1 MEKYE
6 FIKLMLQNRNLSVND
21 KKRILLLATKEIE
34 RGDTSLEQEKDLKN
48 GKGGDED
55 KKKASVVHS
64 PRDTAAFLSLFNYED
79 GFKFLT
85 HDFDPNSE
93 MKYDQLIKTAQDAFM
108 SAIKERKIPT
118 GLYAFMRT
126 VLFGEGKYKTW
137 RDCNGKDHSENYVC
151 PEWKQWAKDNPQLHI
166 LSNEKIK
173 KTIMDIRSTIRLVL
187 SENTDSRLKTIIKR
201 QEKKHANLSII
212 SENLENADEFYT
224 YVNYLEKGIKL
235 ILDDMSKRFKES
247 PKVKISYDSSR
258 DGDYKLC
265 MIKISQYGSF
275 SAKSLD
281 EVLSKFK
288 NGGGDFFSIKNTL
301 YGYCNWTV
309 ESKWGDKVMR
319 WNILDDTGKEETEE
333 LSSTDIPGFTHI
345 LTYYS
350 KLK

>member
-1 MEKYE
+1 MEKYD
-6 FIKLMLQNRNLSVND
+6 FIKLMLKNRKLSVND
-21 KKRILLLATKEIE
+21 KKRLILLATQEIE
-34 RGDTSLEQEKDLKN
+34 KVNNVAKESEINILDGDKSPQKEQ
-48 GKGGDED
+48 
-55 KKKASVVHS
+55 VHA
-64 PRDTAAFLSLFNYED
+64 PKDTAAFLSLFNYEN

-93 MKYDQLIKTAQDAFM
+93 MEYDQLVNIAQKAFM
-108 SAIKERKIPT
+108 SASRDYKIPAS
-118 GLYAFMRT
+118 LYAFMRT

-137 RDCNGKDHSENYVC
+137 KDCNGKDHSENYVC
-151 PEWKQWAKDNPQLHI
+151 AEWKQWAKNNPKLHI
-166 LSNEKIK
+166 LSNETIK
-173 KTIMDIRSTIRLVL
+173 NTIMDIRSTIRLVL

-212 SENLENADEFYT
+212 SENLDYADEFYT
-224 YVNYLEKGIKL
+224 YVNYLEQGIKL

-247 PKVKISYDSSR
+247 AKVKISYDSSR

-265 MIKISQYGSF
+265 IIRITQYGSF
-275 SAKSLD
+275 SPISLD
-281 EVLSKFK
+281 EVQSKFK
-288 NGGGDFFSIKNTL
+288 DGGGDFFRIKNAL
-301 YGYCNWTV
+301 CGYCNWAV

-319 WNILDDTGKEETEE
+319 WNILNDTGIEETED